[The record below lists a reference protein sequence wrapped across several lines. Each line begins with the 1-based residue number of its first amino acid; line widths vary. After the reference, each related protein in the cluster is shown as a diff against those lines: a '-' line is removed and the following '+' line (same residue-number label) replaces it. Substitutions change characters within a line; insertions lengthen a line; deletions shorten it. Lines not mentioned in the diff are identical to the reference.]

1 MEEQMK
7 KLSALMLLLSGL
19 VAVSFAGEHP
29 LNPDRFP
36 SIGLS
41 LSGQGVSGDQTFP
54 SAPGVGALNREDSL
68 GMFVIDTRLPLSNS
82 FTLELALGSVSYLE
96 ESDESAFFNSSK
108 FDASGGYFRIVA
120 RWYFNKGAK
129 PAL

>member
-1 MEEQMK
+1 MK
-7 KLSALMLLLSGL
+7 KLSALMLFLSGS

-54 SAPGVGALNREDSL
+54 SAPGVGAQDREDSL
-68 GMFVIDTRLPLSNS
+68 GMFIIDTRLPLSNS

-96 ESDESAFFNSSK
+96 ESKETVSLNSAK
-108 FDASGGYFRIVA
+108 FDGTGGYFKIGA